1 MALID
6 KPKDGGLK
14 PLAAKKPRA
23 WYLKKRFILAALMA
37 AALIAQALGVPIAAP
52 IKAVLPLIGVAIPDD
67 DTPAADA
74 GDDDTNVKPSELP
87 VLMVTPAA
95 DDISTPTPT
104 PIPAPATGPH
114 GETVVY
120 PTPEPRSAQ

>member
-6 KPKDGGLK
+6 KPKDGKLQ
-14 PLAAKKPRA
+14 PLAAKKPRP
-23 WYLKKRFILAALMA
+23 WYLKKRFILAALLA
-37 AALIAQALGVPIAAP
+37 AALIAQALGVPVAAP

-74 GDDDTNVKPSELP
+74 ADDDAKPGELP
-87 VLMVTPAA
+87 VLMVTPAP
-95 DDISTPTPT
+95 DDTSTPTPT
-104 PIPAPATGPH
+104 PVPAPATGPN

-120 PTPEPRSAQ
+120 PTPAQRGN